1 MERHNAILQT
11 TPESKYMF
19 LVEEI
24 LADQKSDGCNDMY
37 KECNKTSY
45 DIIAGRMQDNLNIL
59 NEYIKENRKVMD
71 KIINNIE
78 NSKKKPEEAG
88 YKKASAKEVDEWQKM
103 ILKLQED
110 YVTYKCSIDII
121 KPGLEDILFNQ
132 YVELGQR
139 RTMRFLRNKYMSDC
153 DKEFLEKGVS
163 WAFNYAAKHRLN
175 IDMKQYAAYYK

>member
-1 MERHNAILQT
+1 MDRNHAILQM
-11 TPESKYMF
+11 TPEPKYMF

-24 LADQKSDGCNDMY
+24 VADQKSDGCNDIY

-45 DIIAGRMQDNLNIL
+45 DIIAARIQYNLNTL
-59 NEYIKENRKVMD
+59 NQCIKENRNVMD

-88 YKKASAKEVDEWQKM
+88 YKKTSAKEVDEWQKM

-110 YVTYKCSIDII
+110 YVSYKCSVDTM
-121 KPGLEDILFNQ
+121 KPVLKDILFNQ

-139 RTMRFLRNKYMSDC
+139 QTMRFLRNKYMSDH